1 LKAENDTPTMPYF
14 TNFFPSTAIVVT
26 LALLTGCATTEDESA
41 STASTTSD
49 PTTPATLASGT
60 TATTVQRGGLK
71 IDRSFTSENQDSRVL
86 HIVLHYTVSNFE
98 GSLRALTHNSA
109 NPVSSHYLV
118 RDQPVKIYQLV
129 DESQRAWHAGPSYWK
144 GHTHLNASSIGIE
157 IVNQGLMK
165 TPKGE
170 MFAPYPPAQINAVIA
185 LIKDIATRHK
195 VSPDRIVGHSDIQ
208 PQNKQDPG
216 PLFPWKQLA
225 DAGVIGWPNP
235 QMVNDRRLAYKKTIP
250 NILWFQERLGDYGF
264 HVPHNGEFNIATRN
278 VIAAFQM
285 KYRPSKYDGIPDAE
299 TAALL
304 EVVNHPDG
312 MRRSGKK

>member
-1 LKAENDTPTMPYF
+1 MQHF
-14 TNFFPSTAIVVT
+14 TNFLSRAVTTFMIVWV
-26 LALLTGCATTEDESA
+26 AGCATTDEALQPESSTPPAPSPPA
-41 STASTTSD
+41 SVPMTG
-49 PTTPATLASGT
+49 TPVTIQRSGLT
-60 TATTVQRGGLK
+60 

-86 HIVLHYTVSNFE
+86 HIVLHYTVSGFE
-98 GSLRALTHNSA
+98 GSLRTLTHNTT

-118 RDQPVKIYQLV
+118 RDQPAKIYQLV

-157 IVNQGLMK
+157 IVNPGLMK
-165 TPKGE
+165 TTKGE
-170 MFAPYPPAQINAVIA
+170 VFAPYPPAQINAVIA
-185 LIKDIATRHK
+185 LVKDIATRHK

-216 PLFPWKQLA
+216 PMFPWKLLA
-225 DAGVIGWPNP
+225 DAGIIGWPNP
-235 QMVNDRRLAYKKTIP
+235 QMVNERRLAYKKIP
-250 NILWFQERLGDYGF
+250 NIRWFQEQLADYGF
-264 HVPHNGEFNIATRN
+264 HVPHHGEFDIATRN

-285 KYRPSKYDGIPDAE
+285 KYRPNKHDGIPDAE

-312 MRRSGKK
+312 MRRTTGKK

>member
-1 LKAENDTPTMPYF
+1 MLKKSIPRLTPSPILLLGLWV
-14 TNFFPSTAIVVT
+14 ST
-26 LALLTGCATTEDESA
+26 LLGGCASTGESA
-41 STASTTSD
+41 STQPADPPIPVAPAST
-49 PTTPATLASGT
+49 PVIGTP
-60 TATTVQRGGLK
+60 TTVQRSGLT

-86 HIVLHYTVSNFE
+86 HIVLHYTVSDFDR
-98 GSLRALTHNSA
+98 SLRTLTHNSTR
-109 NPVSSHYLV
+109 PVSSHYLIRDHPV
-118 RDQPVKIYQLV
+118 RVYQLV

-144 GHTHLNASSIGIE
+144 GHTHLNSSSIGIE

-165 TPKGE
+165 TSKGE
-170 MFAPYPPAQINAVIA
+170 IFAPYPPAQINAVIA
-185 LIKDIATRHK
+185 LVKDIATRHK

-216 PLFPWKQLA
+216 PMFPWKQLA
-225 DAGVIGWPNP
+225 DAGVIGWPNA
-235 QMVNDRRLAYKKTIP
+235 QMVHERSQAYKRAVP
-250 NILWFQERLGDYGF
+250 NMLWFQEKLADYGF
-264 HVPHNGEFNIATRN
+264 HVPHNGEFDIATRN

-312 MRRSGKK
+312 MRRSVKK